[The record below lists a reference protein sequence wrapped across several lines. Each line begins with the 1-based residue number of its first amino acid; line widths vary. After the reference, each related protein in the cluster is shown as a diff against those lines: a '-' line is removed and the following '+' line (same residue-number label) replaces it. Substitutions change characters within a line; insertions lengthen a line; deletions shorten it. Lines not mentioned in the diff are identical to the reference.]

1 MNNYSEIVKRL
12 EKSGSVCVRTWI
24 SGNRKGEKEILPLDT
39 VLEPE
44 EGCFDEKISDAP
56 KLYIFGSGYVAEA
69 VCHLA
74 SYTGFQTVV
83 FDDREDLLTK
93 ERFPDA
99 QKLVCDDF
107 IHLLK
112 ELKPYGNAY
121 YAVMTRGHK
130 LDFEC
135 VRRIMDLPFR
145 YAAMIGSKKKQAYV
159 REALRKSGA
168 APERVAEL
176 CSPAGLDI
184 GGRTPQ
190 EIGISVCAQM
200 IQYRSREYHTELPI
214 ELRKH
219 ILAGTPGVMATIIN
233 KTGSAPRD
241 PGCRMLICD
250 DGTLCGTIGGG
261 KVEYL
266 VIKDAASAEHMSIR
280 EYDMENG
287 DMICGGKIKV
297 LFERMI

>member
-1 MNNYSEIVKRL
+1 MNDYGEIVKYL
-12 EKSGSVCVRTWI
+12 EENGSVCVRTWLTG
-24 SGNRKGEKEILPLDT
+24 SRKGEKEILSDNAC
-39 VLEPE
+39 LEPRE
-44 EGCFDEKISDAP
+44 DCFDEKISDAP

-69 VCHLA
+69 VCRLA
-74 SYTGFQTVV
+74 SYTGFKTIV
-83 FDDREDLLTK
+83 FDDRADLLTK

-99 QKLVCDDF
+99 DVLVCDDF
-107 IHLLK
+107 HHLLK

-145 YAAMIGSKKKQAYV
+145 YAAMIGSRKKQGYI
-159 REALRKSGA
+159 REALRKDGA
-168 APERVAEL
+168 SPERVAQL
-176 CSPAGLDI
+176 CSPAGLNI

-200 IQYRSREYHTELPI
+200 IQYRSKDPHTELPP
-214 ELRKH
+214 ELRKC
-219 ILAGTPGVMATIIN
+219 ILEGKRGVMATIIS

-241 PGCRMLICD
+241 PGCRMMICE

-261 KVEYL
+261 KTEYL
-266 VIKDAASAEHMSIR
+266 VIKEAASAEHMSIR

-287 DMICGGKIKV
+287 DMICGGRIRV